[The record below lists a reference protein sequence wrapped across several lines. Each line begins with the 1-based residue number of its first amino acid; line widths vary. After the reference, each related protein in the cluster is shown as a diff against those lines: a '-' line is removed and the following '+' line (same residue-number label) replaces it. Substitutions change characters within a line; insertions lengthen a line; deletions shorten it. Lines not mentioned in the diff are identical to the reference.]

1 MYKYASRVPAWRQV
15 FGPREAV
22 LSLRSLEEGI
32 HGGIKAREINEES
45 VILGMVS

>member
-1 MYKYASRVPAWRQV
+1 MRLGFQPVESGVRSERGSP
-15 FGPREAV
+15 G
-22 LSLRSLEEGI
+22 LRALEERI

>member
-1 MYKYASRVPAWRQV
+1 V

-22 LSLRSLEEGI
+22 LIFACRKFRI

>member
-1 MYKYASRVPAWRQV
+1 MRLGFQPEFSGVRSERGSPDLRV
-15 FGPREAV
+15 
-22 LSLRSLEEGI
+22 LEEFRI